1 MELPL
6 TGLAALI
13 DGLVLFFFFYR
24 LRKNM
29 SENNIFLNYFKWY
42 TLFFG
47 LFYIFFAVPLIL
59 NLHVNNMIGW
69 GYMIGH
75 IFAYISFG
83 YLVRIWLLISK
94 PSFDSRLVF
103 FIYLI
108 LGVILTTL
116 NVMYLNYPI
125 VESGI
130 VDWKQN
136 SLVGTLIIIFG
147 LMAFLPAAVLF
158 IRESIRQPRN
168 RKRYLLIGIAFLMII
183 ISGPLHDVATVAV
196 LKDVTVTTVVLLF
209 ADVVTTTGFL
219 LMFWGVM
226 SGIKSGVTVAKAV
239 KK

>member
-1 MELPL
+1 MDLPL

-13 DGLVLFFFFYR
+13 DGLVLLFFFYR
-24 LRKNM
+24 LNKSM
-29 SENNIFLNYFKWY
+29 SEDNSFLKYFKWY

-47 LFYIFFAVPLIL
+47 LFYFFFSVPLIL
-59 NLHVNNMIGW
+59 NLQDNNMIGW
-69 GYMIGH
+69 GYLVGH
-75 IFAYISFG
+75 VFAYIGFG
-83 YLVRIWLLISK
+83 YLARIWLLIAK
-94 PSFDSRLVF
+94 PSFDSRIVF
-103 FIYLI
+103 YIYLI
-108 LGVILTTL
+108 LGAILTTL

-147 LMAFLPAAVLF
+147 LTAFLPAAVLF

-183 ISGPLHDVATVAV
+183 ISGPLHDVATVSV
-196 LKDVTVTTVVLLF
+196 LKDITTTTIVLLF
-209 ADVVTTTGFL
+209 ADIITTSGFL

-226 SGIKSGVTVAKAV
+226 SGIKSETTI
-239 KK
+239 KKVGK